1 MSTEQILVTTSVR
14 EINPNDPESYAA
26 EIVSEKE
33 KKIFDLHKLIG
44 DTLDAGSTGLVYP
57 DPAFEDRNINKEP
70 VKSYD
75 TGAHIFIGAAMHV
88 DENEEKE
95 DVKATAT
102 VSVKGRYDKLMNLFM
117 NVMAD
122 DDHFRNIVYDSVRA
136 MSQSHPDKAFRIDNF
151 ALMGAVQDAI
161 KAMRHKHTGN
171 GSGGFESGTENDND
185 LNIGGGI

>member
-1 MSTEQILVTTSVR
+1 MSTELNLVTTSVK
-14 EINPNDPESYAA
+14 EINSNDTESYAS
-26 EIVSEKE
+26 ENLSEKE

-44 DTLDAGSTGLVYP
+44 DTLDAGSKGLGYP
-57 DPAFEDRNINKEP
+57 DPAFEDKKVNKDP
-70 VKSYD
+70 VKSYE
-75 TGAHIFIGAAMHV
+75 TGAHIFIGAAMHI

-95 DVKATAT
+95 DVRATAT

-122 DDHFRNIVYDSVRA
+122 DEHFRNIVYDAVRA
-136 MSQSHPDKAFRIDNF
+136 MSQSHPDKAFKIDNF

-161 KAMRHKHTGN
+161 KATLNKHTGN
-171 GSGGFESGTENDND
+171 RNGGFESGTENDND